1 MSQQRV
7 LMVILVLN
15 GSIPTTLRKKLE
27 KDCVRLY
34 QHHFGKHYKLFPIW
48 VEVPRS
54 QAFLA
59 AEPSNATTV
68 SIGVED
74 GLANHIRHAFMSEF
88 CELWMTHTGCNKNEF
103 MLTAMDFQAQRDL
116 LTLTQSRLRPSR
128 RLLATLQMVGRLAK
142 SKIFSRHFSASINL

>member
-15 GSIPTTLRKKLE
+15 GAIPTILRKTLE

-34 QHHFGKHYKLFPIW
+34 QHHFGKHHKLFPIW

-74 GLANHIRHAFMSEF
+74 DLPNDIRHAFMSEF
-88 CELWMTHTGCNKNEF
+88 CKLWMTHTGCNKNEF

-116 LTLTQSRLRPSR
+116 LALTQTRIRPSR